1 MECIQ
6 YTYGASRTKRGARMA
21 VCNAYTEGAVVLCK
35 DSPSLEEVAWLLSNG
50 HLVRRNGDTTRF
62 AFVDYDDGDHADITI
77 DGVRA
82 ALADIHD
89 IAILPSASGNPKK
102 FHAVM
107 DLGEDIPVERH
118 PEACD
123 KLRGIISDRTGLKTF
138 DHASDSVNQVMYGA
152 RDNAHPG
159 RLPDSYRIE
168 KMVKAGEKP
177 VKVNNRFPTYC
188 SSELAKRLGVDSLDE
203 NGYRVDV
210 IIPHVFDHKFPRV
223 KKGGRR
229 KWAYLLTRKLLL
241 RAAHLNRNCEGLD
254 EYIDP
259 PTFKGWLAFTI
270 KVSCEA
276 RKDDKERMDR
286 IVKGMKALADK
297 EWAHYMC
304 APFAELL
311 QENRKF
317 FTAPDGRVLGLP
329 SSPFRST
336 AFWTN
341 RIQDVLDGRIS
352 APGISVI
359 PPNTIAYERYADLE
373 NLAPL
378 TGFARVRGLELA
390 AKRIGVALRL
400 NKRKRHALADETGT
414 VIFRSGCPDPK
425 LASYCARHHI
435 PYRTLRKNETPPTL
449 HEVLI

>member
-1 MECIQ
+1 MERIQ
-6 YTYGASRTKRGARMA
+6 YTYRAADTKEKARDML
-21 VCNAYTEGAVVLCK
+21 CKAYNGTTVVLCK
-35 DSPSLEEVAWLLSNG
+35 DSPSMDDIAWLLSNG
-50 HLVRRNGDTTRF
+50 HFLRRNGDTTRF

-107 DLGEDIPVERH
+107 DLGEDIPVDGHR
-118 PEACD
+118 EACSRL
-123 KLRGIISDRTGLKTF
+123 KGLITWRTGLKTF
-138 DHASDSVNQVMYGA
+138 DPATDSVNQVMYGA
-152 RDNAHPG
+152 RDSANDG
-159 RLPDSYRIE
+159 RLDGSYRVE
-168 KMVKAGEKP
+168 KFATGDETPERINEKL
-177 VKVNNRFPTYC
+177 PTYC
-188 SSELAKRLGVDSLDE
+188 SSELAKRLGVDALDE

-210 IIPHVFDHKFPRV
+210 IIPHVFNHRFPRV
-223 KKGGRR
+223 KKGNRQN
-229 KWAYLLTRKLLL
+229 WAYLVTRKLLL
-241 RAAHLNRNCEGLD
+241 RAAHLNRNCGGLD
-254 EYIDP
+254 EYVDL
-259 PTFKGWLAFTI
+259 PTFKGWLSFTI
-270 KVSCEA
+270 RVSCEA
-276 RKDDKERMDR
+276 RKDDGRRMHVIVFAMKKLAER
-286 IVKGMKALADK
+286 
-297 EWAHYMC
+297 EWEHYMET
-304 APFAELL
+304 PFAELL

-336 AFWTN
+336 AFCHN

-400 NKRKRHALADETGT
+400 NKSKRHALADEDGT
-414 VIFRSGCPDPK
+414 VIFRFGCPDPK

-449 HEVLI
+449 HDVLI

>member
-6 YTYGASRTKRGARMA
+6 YTYGAARTKRGARMA

-77 DGVRA
+77 DGVRS
-82 ALADIHD
+82 ALADIPA

-123 KLRGIISDRTGLKTF
+123 RLRGIISERTGLNTF

-159 RLPDSYRIE
+159 RIPDSYRIE

-210 IIPHVFDHKFPRV
+210 IIPHVFNHRFPRV

-229 KWAYLLTRKLLL
+229 KWAYLVTRKLLL
-241 RAAHLNRNCEGLD
+241 RAAHLNRNCGGLD

-286 IVKGMKALADK
+286 IVKGMKTLADK
-297 EWAHYMC
+297 EWEHYMET
-304 APFAELL
+304 PFGELL
-311 QENRKF
+311 EENRKF

-336 AFWTN
+336 AFCPN
-341 RIQDVLDGRIS
+341 RIQDVLDGRIT
-352 APGISVI
+352 APGISVV
-359 PPNTIAYERYADLE
+359 PPDTIAYGRYADLE

-378 TGFARVRGLELA
+378 LGFARARGLELA
-390 AKRIGVALRL
+390 AKRVGVRLRL
-400 NKRKRHALADETGT
+400 DKCKRNALADETGT
-414 VIFRSGCPDPK
+414 VIFRFGCPDKK

-435 PYRTLRKNETPPTL
+435 PFRTLRKNETPPLL
-449 HEVLI
+449 HDVLI